1 MYTSFTPLHDICR
14 IGGNIWALGARERK
28 VGNLVELRGKKALN
42 LNDLA
47 ELEEQFGSLDK
58 IDLGR
63 FAVVR
68 KILWLVI
75 RKDEPEISLEQ
86 VGERFNIQTMQS
98 EVNKVLKASGLL
110 GTDEVSE
117 GKEEAAG
124 EV

>member
-1 MYTSFTPLHDICR
+1 M
-14 IGGNIWALGARERK
+14 
-28 VGNLVELRGKKALN
+28 GNLVELKGKKALN

-47 ELEEQFGSLDK
+47 DLEEQFGSLDK
-58 IDLGR
+58 VDLSR

-86 VGERFNIQTMQS
+86 VGERFNIQTMQE

-110 GTDEVSE
+110 GSDDVSS
-117 GKEEAAG
+117 GKEEATG

>member
-1 MYTSFTPLHDICR
+1 
-14 IGGNIWALGARERK
+14 
-28 VGNLVELRGKKALN
+28 VGNLVELKGKKALN

-47 ELEEQFGSLDK
+47 DLEEQFGSLDRV
-58 IDLGR
+58 DLSR

-86 VGERFNIQTMQS
+86 VGERFNIQTMQE

-110 GTDEVSE
+110 GSDEVSA
-117 GKEEAAG
+117 GKEEATG

>member
-1 MYTSFTPLHDICR
+1 M
-14 IGGNIWALGARERK
+14 
-28 VGNLVELRGKKALN
+28 GNLVELKGKKALN

-47 ELEEQFGSLDK
+47 DLEEQFGSLDRV
-58 IDLGR
+58 DLSR

-86 VGERFNIQTMQS
+86 VGERFNIQTMQE

-110 GTDEVSE
+110 GSDEVSA
-117 GKEEAAG
+117 GKEEATG

>member
-1 MYTSFTPLHDICR
+1 M
-14 IGGNIWALGARERK
+14 
-28 VGNLVELRGKKALN
+28 GNLVELRGKKALN

-58 IDLGR
+58 IDLSR

-75 RKDEPEISLEQ
+75 KKDEPDISLEQ
-86 VGERFNIQTMQS
+86 VGERFNIQTMQT

-110 GTDEVSE
+110 GSDEVEE

>member
-1 MYTSFTPLHDICR
+1 M
-14 IGGNIWALGARERK
+14 
-28 VGNLVELRGKKALN
+28 GNLVELKGKKALN

-58 IDLGR
+58 IDLSR

-75 RKDEPEISLEQ
+75 KKDEPDISLEQ
-86 VGERFNIQTMQS
+86 VGERFNIQTMQT

-110 GTDEVSE
+110 GSDEVEE